1 MDGSHKGELKKHKLG
16 DVLRVLTNLTTNSFE
31 LIDYRP
37 QRLSIEE
44 TFYTPYFMELL
55 STIKPIESVD
65 DYLDMSNCF
74 SPQFS

>member
-1 MDGSHKGELKKHKLG
+1 MEVIRGNIKKHKLG
-16 DVLRVLTNLTTNSFE
+16 DVLRVLTNLTTNSFD
-31 LIDYRP
+31 LIDGRP
-37 QRLSIEE
+37 QRLLIMK
-44 TFYTPYFMELL
+44 TFYTPYFMEWL

>member
-1 MDGSHKGELKKHKLG
+1 MEVIRGNIKKHKLG
-16 DVLRVLTNLTTNSFE
+16 DVLRVLTNLTTNSFD
-31 LIDYRP
+31 LIDGRP
-37 QRLSIEE
+37 QRLLIMK